1 MKSIIKLAALAA
13 IALNAHADTIVS
25 VDPLFSGAPKV
36 GSTITLDVDL
46 NSDSESVAGFDFS
59 VLFPPELLQATDVT
73 EQGFFS
79 AQGCCFGFS
88 IDDENGVISGVSDFV
103 FGSAT
108 DITSPD
114 TLVSLQF
121 QAVAS
126 GKASIEL
133 TCAQGD
139 IFPCPVYPILFDT
152 DFNSIPVN
160 LDFSEVTITA
170 DSATTT
176 PEPKTAGPILLALLL
191 TGLGSWRRRRMLP
204 QNTLPALNN

>member
-1 MKSIIKLAALAA
+1 MKSIIKFAALVA
-13 IALNAHADTIVS
+13 IGLNAHADTIMS
-25 VDPLFSGAPKV
+25 VDPLFSGTPIV
-36 GSTITLDVDL
+36 GSTITLNVDL

-59 VLFPPELLQATDVT
+59 VLFPSELLQATDVM

-88 IDDENGVISGVSDFV
+88 VDDQNGVISGVSDFV

-108 DITSPD
+108 DITSSD

-126 GKASIEL
+126 GIASIEL

-139 IFPCPVYPILFDT
+139 TFPCVNYPVLWDAN
-152 DFNSIPVN
+152 FNSIPVTLN
-160 LDFSEVTITA
+160 SSEVTITP

-176 PEPKTAGPILLALLL
+176 PEPKSAGLILLTLLAVALMNWKRKR
-191 TGLGSWRRRRMLP
+191 GGMFGP
-204 QNTLPALNN
+204 GAMP